1 MREVDVQI
9 NGDWAVLSGVVAL
22 TARAYGSEGTF
33 PLNVRQSLHRV
44 NGYWLYSK
52 RA

>member
-1 MREVDVQI
+1 VDVSI
-9 NGDWAVLSGVVAL
+9 VGDWAVLTAVVAL
-22 TARAYGSEGTF
+22 TARAYGAEGTF

-44 NGYWLYSK
+44 NGRWLYSK